1 MPLPGRRLFTAL
13 SLAAAA
19 AGFVAAG
26 AGSAQARSLAQMEAP
41 KYAAIV
47 VDANTGEVLFQRKAG
62 EQRYPASITKVM
74 TLYLTFEAL
83 ATGRLHMEDR
93 VPFSTWATEQAPS
106 KLGVPAGDSLSVRQ
120 AILGLTVKSANDAA
134 VALAERVGGTEARFA
149 QLMTLRAQELGMT
162 GTRYVNANGLP
173 DARQVT
179 NARDIA
185 VLARAVMR
193 DYPQYYSFFDQ
204 PNMTWEG
211 HVVNN
216 PHSFLRKIPNVDG
229 LKTGFTNAAG
239 HNLVASAVRNGR
251 RLVTVVLGANSSAAR
266 DENVADLMQAGFTVL
281 DGRTHGEQLNL
292 ASLLDAPDEA
302 VGPLSRPLTE
312 MGSAHDP
319 ELAMVARP
327 VPEPAPLRRI
337 ERTARPERV
346 AVTDDCRHDRGRAL
360 RRCRAAFAHA
370 GREGIA
376 VASAAPECA
385 SRHGRRAH
393 AVACRRAEAVQ
404 VAATAPDCAG
414 RHGRH
419 ARACRAEAREAARTE
434 VAAAAP
440 DCRGRRARHG
450 RACRSEVRAVETAA
464 VSCAGRH
471 ARHARACRSEA
482 AETTRMARAEARA
495 GHGRH
500 VQTAKLTRR
509 ERRRHAAELA
519 DAGPAHASGRTKL
532 VKAHLATAAS
542 PCRKHPHAHA
552 CRAYDEA

>member
-1 MPLPGRRLFTAL
+1 MPLPGRRLLAAL

-19 AGFVAAG
+19 MGAAPG
-26 AGSAQARSLAQMEAP
+26 AASASIPQASVAQMAAP

-62 EQRYPASITKVM
+62 DQRYPASITKVM

-93 VPFSTWATEQAPS
+93 VPFSTWATQQAPS

-149 QLMTLRAQELGMT
+149 QLMSLRAQELGMS

-204 PNMTWEG
+204 PSMSWEG
-211 HVVNN
+211 HVVAN

-251 RLVTVVLGANSSAAR
+251 RLVTVVLGASSSAAR
-266 DENVADLMQAGFTVL
+266 DENVADLMEAGFTVL
-281 DGRTHGEQLNL
+281 DRRARGDQINL
-292 ASLLDAPDEA
+292 ASLLDAPDVA

-319 ELAMVARP
+319 ELAMVARAA
-327 VPEPAPLRRI
+327 PEPALPAVRSAEPLRI
-337 ERTARPERV
+337 
-346 AVTDDCRHDRGRAL
+346 AVGDGGCRHARGRAL
-360 RRCRAAFAHA
+360 RRCRAEAGYAH
-370 GREGIA
+370 RDTY
-376 VASAAPECA
+376 AATPSCG
-385 SRHGRRAH
+385 RHGRH
-393 AVACRRAEAVQ
+393 AAACRRSEAVQ
-404 VAATAPDCAG
+404 VAASDCAGRHARRTRACRAEARETRVEVAAAAPDCASRHARRSRACRGELHAVETAALGCAG

-419 ARACRAEAREAARTE
+419 ARACR
-434 VAAAAP
+434 
-440 DCRGRRARHG
+440 
-450 RACRSEVRAVETAA
+450 
-464 VSCAGRH
+464 
-471 ARHARACRSEA
+471 SEA
-482 AETTRMARAEARA
+482 AESRVARAETRVGRRHHEVETARLSPRA
-495 GHGRH
+495 H
-500 VQTAKLTRR
+500 
-509 ERRRHAAELA
+509 RRHAEVAEA
-519 DAGPAHASGRTKL
+519 APAHASPRIRPAG
-532 VKAHLATAAS
+532 AHLAAKGSA
-542 PCRKHPHAHA
+542 CRTHPHAHA
-552 CRAYDEA
+552 CRALDQA